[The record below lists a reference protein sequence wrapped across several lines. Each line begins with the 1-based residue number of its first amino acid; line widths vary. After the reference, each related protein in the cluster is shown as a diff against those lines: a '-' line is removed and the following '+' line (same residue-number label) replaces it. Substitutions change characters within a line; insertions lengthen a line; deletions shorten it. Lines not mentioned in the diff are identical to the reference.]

1 MIYATQ
7 HHRCGA
13 SATAPLAGMH
23 STAGLQET
31 RLQQDDHF
39 ADRCRELP
47 LFRNT
52 DPDTSRDAGA
62 AAGEWRDQ
70 HEALIL
76 EALAIGPAGKTTI
89 GVRTGLTDQQVIR
102 RMADLRRKNAVK
114 PTGAR
119 VLSRAGRREAEWRL
133 A

>member
-1 MIYATQ
+1 MSDYWT
-7 HHRCGA
+7 
-13 SATAPLAGMH
+13 
-23 STAGLQET
+23 
-31 RLQQDDHF
+31 QDDSS
-39 ADRCRELP
+39 LP
-47 LFRNT
+47 LFRECS
-52 DPDTSRDAGA
+52 TSVAAYDAAIESGLI
-62 AAGEWRDQ
+62 GE

-114 PTGAR
+114 PTGVR

-133 A
+133 T